1 MHLSHI
7 AQAVCMFLAIE
18 KNELQ
23 IKVSRLGY
31 WMSTILAA
39 LSRVTEIAVFEN
51 VLWCCAHD

>member
-1 MHLSHI
+1 
-7 AQAVCMFLAIE
+7 MFLAIE